1 MRQVGLRKHRLAEAM
16 RELLSELLLTEVKDP
31 RLAGVVVSA
40 VELSGDTKFA
50 RAFFS
55 VYGDA
60 ERERQAADGL
70 AQAKNFLR
78 RELGHRM
85 RLHNPP
91 ALEFLRDK
99 GFERSD
105 RVQRLLDQLAAEQD
119 TGIRGPGSG
128 LRGRRGRTGRWVRR
142 RETRER
148 RSRVCERRRACC

>member
-78 RELGHRM
+78 RELGRRM

-105 RVQRLLDQLAAEQD
+105 RVQRLLDQIAAEGQQE
-119 TGIRGPGSG
+119 TVARGPWPENDEQQGPG
-128 LRGRRGRTGRWVRR
+128 PGHDEEGQGDG
-142 RETRER
+142 
-148 RSRVCERRRACC
+148 